1 MCMGGGSPPPPPAPL
16 PPPAQPASSGSPA
29 VKQART
35 DERKRVRA
43 MAGRQST
50 IKTGALGIADQA
62 DRQMK
67 RLLGG

>member
-1 MCMGGGSPPPPPAPL
+1 MCTGGGAPQPPEPL
-16 PPPAQPASSGSPA
+16 PPPAQPAVKASPA
-29 VKQART
+29 VREARAS
-35 DERKRVRA
+35 ERRRVRA

-50 IKTGALGIADQA
+50 IKTGALGIAEQA